1 MTAEDTKNDQP
12 PPKLPF
18 LRRGE
23 QALVAVLIAM
33 GIGSIATYWTIRG
46 IRSDDLIEIDH
57 AEPLEFHFEVD
68 LNNAPWPELVQ
79 LPNVG
84 EATARGIV
92 AERKANG
99 PFESLEDLSHR
110 VHGVGPKLVESIRK
124 YVRPIGVAKKPE
136 SRRNL
141 P

>member
-1 MTAEDTKNDQP
+1 
-12 PPKLPF
+12 
-18 LRRGE
+18 
-23 QALVAVLIAM
+23 
-33 GIGSIATYWTIRG
+33 
-46 IRSDDLIEIDH
+46 IEIDH
-57 AEPLEFHFEVD
+57 AEPLEFHFAVD
-68 LNNAPWPELVQ
+68 LNTAPWPELVQ

-124 YVRPIGVAKKPE
+124 YVQPIGVAKKPE
-136 SRRNL
+136 SRRDV